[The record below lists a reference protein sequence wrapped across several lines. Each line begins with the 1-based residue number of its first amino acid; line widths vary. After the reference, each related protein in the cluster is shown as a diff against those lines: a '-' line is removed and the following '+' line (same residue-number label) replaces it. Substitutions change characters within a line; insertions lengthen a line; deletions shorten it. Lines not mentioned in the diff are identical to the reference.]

1 MTTLDMPHTAP
12 NTLRHYMVGLCA
24 VIATATPL
32 YVHFG
37 TFEWIVGGDYVD
49 QALPANLETAVGW
62 SLWFA
67 QAGAIVGAGIV
78 VAIVGAYC
86 FAATARR
93 ARISAAIVSCLAVEL
108 VWVAATVLSIAV
120 VVDALLAT

>member
-1 MTTLDMPHTAP
+1 MTTLDTPHSAP
-12 NTLRHYMVGLCA
+12 NTLRHYVVGLCA

-37 TFEWIVGGDYVD
+37 TFEWIVGGGYVD
-49 QALPANLETAVGW
+49 RPLPANLDTAVGW

-78 VAIVGAYC
+78 AAIAIAYW

-93 ARISAAIVSCLAVEL
+93 ARMSTAIVCLAVEL

-120 VVDALLAT
+120 IVNGLSAT